1 MTTSNEECLAF
12 ADLPPSYRRHSD
24 ELDGFLVIG
33 SLMFIG
39 GLRSDGETGLRVHA
53 VT

>member
-12 ADLPPSYRRHSD
+12 ADLPPSYRRHSE

-33 SLMFIG
+33 SLTYIG
-39 GLRSDGETGLRVHA
+39 GLGRDGETGLHVHA
-53 VT
+53 MT